1 VIRGIAQF
9 LYNGAGGVQKL
20 SGFGKLYALFPPL
33 AMPNKN
39 PSVGNFQ
46 ES

>member
-1 VIRGIAQF
+1 VIRSIAQF

-20 SGFGKLYALFPPL
+20 SGFGKLYAVFPPL

-39 PSVGNFQ
+39 PSLGKLKK
-46 ES
+46 